1 MKRKVYATR
10 RERMIDQILG
20 FVALPLV
27 NVPLGIILW
36 LIMSEV
42 DPQWVTP
49 LLLLPW
55 LVNGII
61 LVLAFLWRPEFAVG
75 YITFIGVAVALAVG
89 LSAVVVAACFVIIP
103 LYLIIGDQV
112 NWVFVILIGIGL
124 FGIIM
129 VTISLFKNWLSS
141 PKNKPH

>member
-20 FVALPLV
+20 FVAFPLV

-36 LIMSEV
+36 LIGSEV
-42 DPQWVTP
+42 DPRWLTP
-49 LLLLPW
+49 LSLLPW
-55 LVNGII
+55 LVNG
-61 LVLAFLWRPEFAVG
+61 LVLVPAFLWRPEFAIG
-75 YITFIGVAVALAVG
+75 YITFIGVVVALALG

-103 LYLIIGDQV
+103 LYLVIGEQV

-129 VTISLFKNWLSS
+129 VAISLIKSWLSS
-141 PKNKPH
+141 SKNKPQ